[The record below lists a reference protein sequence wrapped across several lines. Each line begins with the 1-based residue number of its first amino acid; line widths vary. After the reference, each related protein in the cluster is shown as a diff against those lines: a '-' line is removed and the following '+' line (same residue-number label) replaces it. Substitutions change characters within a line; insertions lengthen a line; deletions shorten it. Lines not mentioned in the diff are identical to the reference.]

1 MDVSLKSYGFLM
13 KILKQTENFTTIQKN
28 LKTTYIISTM
38 KIIWTMCVSKWQYG
52 NRQNRE

>member
-38 KIIWTMCVSKWQYG
+38 KMKIIWTM
-52 NRQNRE
+52 